1 VAGKSGTGPSG
12 GAGSLQ
18 LNLNRCETPMR
29 DEFGPLLTNALFAT
43 ILVTDRGKDKSVIAA
58 NSQFA
63 IAIHVLTLMALHHK
77 EPDPVTSELMASS
90 VNTHPVFIRRVL
102 GQLSR
107 AGLVASQPGVGGGW
121 RLRRDPDHISLLDVY
136 RAVAVEHLLGLHHNT
151 PNPKCLIGRNIQRTL
166 TSSFAQAEQAF
177 EQTLAHQT
185 IAQMLATAQEDPQR
199 LAE

>member
-1 VAGKSGTGPSG
+1 
-12 GAGSLQ
+12 
-18 LNLNRCETPMR
+18 
-29 DEFGPLLTNALFAT
+29 LTNYVFVT
-43 ILVTDRGKDKSVIAA
+43 ILVTDRRKDKSIIAA

-63 IAIHVLTLMALHHK
+63 IAIHVLTLMALHNL
-77 EPDPVTSELMASS
+77 EPDPVTSELMADS

-121 RLRRDPDHISLLDVY
+121 RLRRDPEHITLLDVY
-136 RAVAVEHLLGLHHNT
+136 RAVANEHLLGMHHNA

-166 TSSFAQAEQAF
+166 TGSFAQAEQAF
-177 EQTLAHQT
+177 EQTLAQQT
-185 IAQMLATAQEDPQR
+185 IAQTLSTAQEDPQR